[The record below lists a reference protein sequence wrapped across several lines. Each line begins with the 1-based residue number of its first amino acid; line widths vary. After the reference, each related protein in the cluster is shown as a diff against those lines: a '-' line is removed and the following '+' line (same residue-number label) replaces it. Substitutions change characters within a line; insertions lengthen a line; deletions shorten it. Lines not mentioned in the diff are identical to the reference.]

1 VHHLP
6 TRLLERFER
15 DEVSRRREARFFRE
29 LTLGGVQRILTR
41 LELAFGNRP
50 DAVVFAGP
58 ERATGM
64 DEKYLKRPISQT
76 VE

>member
-1 VHHLP
+1 MYDLAAG
-6 TRLLERFER
+6 LLERLQR